1 MSSTKKVKVIERQF
15 YVVETEVEVEVPKY
29 TRFSNILAFIEEQRI
44 GVDLKHKKE
53 QQKTDGPRKA
63 IPTEVMYTIVVNN
76 KKEYT
81 EIWENAG
88 LSLLKFKGRYEK

>member
-1 MSSTKKVKVIERQF
+1 MNSTKKVKVIERQF

-29 TRFSNILAFIEEQRI
+29 TRFSNILAFIEEHYI
-44 GVDLKHKKE
+44 GVDLKDKKE

-63 IPTEVMYTIVVNN
+63 IPTEVMYTVVVNN

-88 LSLLKFKGRYEK
+88 PSLLKFKAKYGK